1 MAFGVYRN
9 IQEAAKKH
17 QITVLIE
24 PFIQPLPI
32 TIDERFQQELT
43 YVLQHV
49 DVKMSEA
56 AISEF
61 LIAPILKEIWK
72 RYDDSLLIWS
82 HVALNVGEEFEGY
95 PDYLFTKRSPL
106 GMVREKPYVLV
117 VEAKKDDFEGGWGQC
132 LAGML
137 AAQIINDDERLIL
150 QGSVSNGDIWQFGKL
165 QAKQFVRD
173 PRSFTVS
180 DLPDLFAALNDI
192 FARAKQ
198 QTQMER
204 SV

>member
-1 MAFGVYRN
+1 MAFGAYKS
-9 IQEAAKKH
+9 IQEPAKKY

-32 TIDERFQQELT
+32 AIDERFQQELT

-49 DVKMSEA
+49 DVKMSES

-72 RYDDSLLIWS
+72 HYDDSLLIWS

-95 PDYLFTKRSPL
+95 PDYLFTKRSSL

-132 LAGML
+132 LAGMI
-137 AAQIINDDERLIL
+137 AAQTINDNEQLIL

-180 DLPDLFAALNDI
+180 DLPNLFAALNDI
-192 FARAKQ
+192 FERAKQ
-198 QTQMER
+198 QTQLER
-204 SV
+204 PV